1 MDSDV
6 LFEAQSA
13 DGRRVAVVSQL
24 THLDGSEEFQ
34 VDLYLGDA
42 LGSELTHYTTN
53 FEQAKQLAKDLS
65 SNFTH

>member
-24 THLDGSEEFQ
+24 THLDGTKEFQ
-34 VDLYLGDA
+34 VDLYVADA
-42 LGSELTHYTTN
+42 LGSELTHYTPT
-53 FEQAKQLAKDLS
+53 FESACQLAKDLS
-65 SNFTH
+65 ANFNA